1 MWVDSVGGTSLASAG
16 GLVAQS
22 IGRWIMAD
30 LLLEAVTEPMTPA
43 FEPAEEQPR
52 VTGTAL
58 ELGVPVFEP
67 LMAVEDEDEFD
78 DEDEVFGDDDELEEG
93 EDFEDED
100 EDFLEDDEEEVEG
113 EGETDDEDADE
124 DDDEEF

>member
-1 MWVDSVGGTSLASAG
+1 MTWVDSVGGISLASTS
-16 GLVAQS
+16 GLVEQS

-30 LLLEAVTEPMTPA
+30 MLLEAVTELTPA

-52 VTGTAL
+52 QTGTAL

-78 DEDEVFGDDDELEEG
+78 DEDEVFGDDDEFEEG

-100 EDFLEDDEEEVEG
+100 EDFLEDEEEEVEG
-113 EGETDDEDADE
+113 EAETDDDDADE